1 MEVNEEQ
8 LPSPEPQHISTFE
21 DYLPKQPPPKAYVM
35 PYLGQFG
42 LLLGLIGGG
51 LIVAAILSILSIFLL
66 GGNLSTLDKANL
78 FKPENATINK
88 TLQIVG
94 TVCMFFLP
102 PFFFALIAHKKP
114 LTYLGFNKKISW
126 QQIGL
131 VIVIAFTGLFLS
143 GALAEINELIPI
155 SKGLRT
161 YFKKLEDNYAEEMM
175 AMVQMKTLADYLVSM
190 VLIALAPAIVE
201 EVFFRAGVQ
210 QLFTNWFQ
218 KPWLA
223 ILVTSILFSA
233 VHMSYFG
240 FLPRAMLGAVLGL
253 LFYYSKN
260 IWTNILMHFLNN
272 GIAVTQLYYIS
283 TKGKLDKKAL
293 DAMDEHFPIW
303 LGAIALVAMIMWL
316 YFFKRES
323 DKTLK
328 NNTIVDAANTFA

>member
-1 MEVNEEQ
+1 
-8 LPSPEPQHISTFE
+8 
-21 DYLPKQPPPKAYVM
+21 
-35 PYLGQFG
+35 
-42 LLLGLIGGG
+42 
-51 LIVAAILSILSIFLL
+51 
-66 GGNLSTLDKANL
+66 
-78 FKPENATINK
+78 
-88 TLQIVG
+88 
-94 TVCMFFLP
+94 
-102 PFFFALIAHKKP
+102 
-114 LTYLGFNKKISW
+114 KKISW

-131 VIVIAFTGLFLS
+131 VIAIAFTGLFLS

-155 SKGLRT
+155 SKGLRI

-175 AMVQMKTLADYLVSM
+175 AMVQMKTFADYLVSL

-201 EVFFRAGVQ
+201 EVFFRGGVQ
-210 QLFTNWFQ
+210 QLFTNWFK
-218 KPWLA
+218 KPWVA

-272 GIAVTQLYYIS
+272 GIAVTQLYYMS

-293 DAMDEHFPIW
+293 DAMDEHFPFW
-303 LGAIALVAMIMWL
+303 LGAIALVGMIICL
-316 YFFKRES
+316 YLFKRES
-323 DKTLK
+323 DMTLK